1 MVTMANRRTGIRV
14 TRRSLGGVTTA
25 LIALGLAGCMATPPP
40 PPPPPTIVNVTV
52 AATADVNPNAAGRPS
67 PVRVTLFELTSP
79 SGFQQA
85 DFFQLDEQAQATL
98 GGELVSSESVIVPPG
113 GSESLTFTFQPP
125 SRALGVIASFQNIDA
140 ASWRATVPIA
150 PNQTTSVTVT
160 VSGLSVTAGGAGL

>member
-1 MVTMANRRTGIRV
+1 MANRRTGIRM
-14 TRRSLGGVTTA
+14 TRRSIGGITTA

-52 AATADVNPNAAGRPS
+52 AAAADVNPNAAGRPS

-79 SGFQQA
+79 SAFQLA

-98 GGELVSSESVIVPPG
+98 GGELVSTESVIVPPG
-113 GSESLTFTFQPP
+113 GSESLTLTFQMP

-140 ASWRATVPIA
+140 ASWRPTVPIA

-160 VSGLSVTAGGAGL
+160 VSGLSVTAGGAGI